1 MKTKL
6 PLIPLAAVSLLLIPL
21 IAMQFTDEV
30 KWTAIDFITMGA
42 LLLITGTGIE
52 LIRRRNNNVRKR
64 MIYIAICII
73 VFLLIWVELAVGI

>member
-52 LIRRRNNNVRKR
+52 LIRRKNKNVRKR
-64 MIYIAICII
+64 MLYIAICVII
-73 VFLLIWVELAVGI
+73 FLLIWVELAVGI